1 MARPSLSEYDK
12 KLRRT
17 ISENLK
23 RLTCNYTQQQLSE
36 MTGIPVSTLSGY
48 FAQRSTPNAGNVQ
61 KIADAL
67 HVQKSDIDPRFSPK
81 ALKSKSSDVDTNNL
95 LEDSRFISLQR
106 NYNNLSDADK
116 DALLRYMEFLVLEN
130 KGR

>member
-23 RLTCNYTQQQLSE
+23 RLTCNYTQQQLSK

-81 ALKSKSSDVDTNNL
+81 ALKVESSNVDATNL
-95 LEDSRFISLQR
+95 SGDSRFISLQR

-130 KGR
+130 KGK

>member
-81 ALKSKSSDVDTNNL
+81 ALKVESSNGDTNNL
-95 LEDSRFISLQR
+95 SGDSRFISLQR

-130 KGR
+130 KGK

>member
-81 ALKSKSSDVDTNNL
+81 ALKVESSNVDSNNL

>member
-17 ISENLK
+17 ISDNLK
-23 RLTCNYTQQQLSE
+23 RLTRNYTQQQLSE

-81 ALKSKSSDVDTNNL
+81 ALKVEYSNVDTNNL
-95 LEDSRFISLQR
+95 PGDSRFISLQR

-130 KGR
+130 KGK

>member
-81 ALKSKSSDVDTNNL
+81 ALKVESSNVDTNNL
-95 LEDSRFISLQR
+95 SGDSRFISLQR

>member
-23 RLTCNYTQQQLSE
+23 RLTSNYTQQQLSE

-81 ALKSKSSDVDTNNL
+81 ALKSESSDVDTNNL
-95 LEDSRFISLQR
+95 PEDSRFISLQR
-106 NYNNLSDADK
+106 NYNNLSDAGK
-116 DALLRYMEFLVLEN
+116 DELLRYLKYLVTES

>member
-23 RLTCNYTQQQLSE
+23 RLTSNYTQQQLSE

-81 ALKSKSSDVDTNNL
+81 ALKSESSDVDTNNF

>member
-17 ISENLK
+17 ISDNLK

-48 FAQRSTPNAGNVQ
+48 FAQRSTPNADNVQ

-67 HVQKSDIDPRFSPK
+67 HIQKSDIDPRFSPK
-81 ALKSKSSDVDTNNL
+81 VLKVESSNVDTNNL
-95 LEDSRFISLQR
+95 SEDSRFISLQR

-116 DALLRYMEFLVLEN
+116 DALLRYMEFLVSEN

>member
-81 ALKSKSSDVDTNNL
+81 ALKVEYSNVDTNNL
-95 LEDSRFISLQR
+95 SGDSRFISLQR
-106 NYNNLSDADK
+106 NYKNLSDADK

-130 KGR
+130 KGK

>member
-23 RLTCNYTQQQLSE
+23 RLTSNYTQQQLSE

-81 ALKSKSSDVDTNNL
+81 ALKSESSYVDTNNL

>member
-23 RLTCNYTQQQLSE
+23 RLTYNYTQQQLSE

-81 ALKSKSSDVDTNNL
+81 ALKVESSNVDTNKL
-95 LEDSRFISLQR
+95 PEDSRFISLQR

-130 KGR
+130 KGK

>member
-81 ALKSKSSDVDTNNL
+81 ALKSESSDVDTNNL

-116 DALLRYMEFLVLEN
+116 DALLRYIEFLVLEN

>member
-23 RLTCNYTQQQLSE
+23 RLTRNYTQQQLSK
-36 MTGIPVSTLSGY
+36 MTEIPVSTLSGY

-81 ALKSKSSDVDTNNL
+81 ALKSESSDVDTNNL

>member
-12 KLRRT
+12 KLRRI

-23 RLTCNYTQQQLSE
+23 RLTSNYTQQQLSE

-81 ALKSKSSDVDTNNL
+81 ALKVESSNVDYNNL
-95 LEDSRFISLQR
+95 STDSRFISLQR

-116 DALLRYMEFLVLEN
+116 DSLLRYMEFLVLEN
-130 KGR
+130 KGK

>member
-81 ALKSKSSDVDTNNL
+81 ALKVESSNVDTNNL
-95 LEDSRFISLQR
+95 SGDSRFISLQR

-130 KGR
+130 KGK

>member
-23 RLTCNYTQQQLSE
+23 RLTRNYTQQQLSE

-81 ALKSKSSDVDTNNL
+81 ALKVESSNVDTNTL
-95 LEDSRFISLQR
+95 PEDSRFISLQR

-130 KGR
+130 KGK

>member
-17 ISENLK
+17 ISDNLK
-23 RLTCNYTQQQLSE
+23 RLTRNYTQQQLSE

-81 ALKSKSSDVDTNNL
+81 ALKVEYSNVDSNNL
-95 LEDSRFISLQR
+95 PGDSRFISLQR

-130 KGR
+130 KGK